1 LPLAIIKDGTE
12 AIAKTKM
19 NNYYEILGVSKSAT
33 PEEIKKAY
41 RKQASA
47 WHPDK
52 GGDTARFQEIQAAYD
67 VLSDPQK
74 RAEYDN
80 PQPQGFHYHS
90 SGMPGGFDDIISQ
103 MFGGRSPFGFN
114 NSRPQGNRTLNLQTN
129 ITLEEAYHGK
139 DLIASVTL
147 PSGTEQTIEIRIP
160 AGIQDGVTLRLTGM
174 GDDSVAN
181 MPRGDLHLTVSV
193 LGHSKFTR
201 VGDDLHLPL
210 QLDCIHAILG
220 NVIEVET
227 IDGKTLSI
235 NIPPG
240 TQHGSIMAVPG
251 YGMPLMNDNRF
262 KGRLMIDIN
271 IVIPKFITDEQKN
284 ILIKHFQ

>member
-1 LPLAIIKDGTE
+1 MTNHYQ
-12 AIAKTKM
+12 T
-19 NNYYEILGVSKSAT
+19 LGVNRDVT
-33 PEEIKKAY
+33 PEELKKAY
-41 RKQASA
+41 RSLASKN
-47 WHPDK
+47 HPDK

-80 PQPQGFHYHS
+80 PQPQFHS

-114 NSRPQGNRTLNLQTN
+114 GGRAQGNRTLNLQTN
-129 ITLEEAYHGK
+129 ITLEEAYYGK

-160 AGIQDGVTLRLTGM
+160 AGIQDGVTLRLAGM

-181 MPRGDLHLTVSV
+181 SPRGDLHLTVSV
-193 LGHSKFTR
+193 LGHKKFR
-201 VGDDLHLPL
+201 RAGDDIHLPL
-210 QLDCIHAILG
+210 QLDCIDAILG
-220 NVIEVET
+220 TSREVET

-235 NIPPG
+235 FIPPG
-240 TQHGSIMAVPG
+240 TQHGSIMSVPG

-284 ILIKHFQ
+284 ALIKHFQ